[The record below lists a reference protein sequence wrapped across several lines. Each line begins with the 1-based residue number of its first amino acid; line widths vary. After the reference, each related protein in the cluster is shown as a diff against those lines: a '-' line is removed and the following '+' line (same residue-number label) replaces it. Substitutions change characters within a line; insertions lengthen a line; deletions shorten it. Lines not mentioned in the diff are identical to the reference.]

1 MNFRTATLLVLG
13 MFGSFAIVIGAMV
26 LLFWS
31 PSSKRA
37 EGRQDSIERRAPGPE
52 RPESDTTSL
61 TDPAPG
67 VEISARSDI
76 STKEEESLQRPP
88 AATPEPSENPP
99 ARRRVKSPGRVT
111 QRNLKLEQEE
121 MKLLRVEM
129 QRRLEARVQARL
141 QKLAQLAKQCGNLEA
156 GEVVQILVVLDD
168 SDLGEVMKRM
178 ERAKAIQVAAL
189 LTRLGRGNAISLK

>member
-1 MNFRTATLLVLG
+1 
-13 MFGSFAIVIGAMV
+13 
-26 LLFWS
+26 
-31 PSSKRA
+31 
-37 EGRQDSIERRAPGPE
+37 
-52 RPESDTTSL
+52 
-61 TDPAPG
+61 
-67 VEISARSDI
+67 
-76 STKEEESLQRPP
+76 
-88 AATPEPSENPP
+88 
-99 ARRRVKSPGRVT
+99 
-111 QRNLKLEQEE
+111 